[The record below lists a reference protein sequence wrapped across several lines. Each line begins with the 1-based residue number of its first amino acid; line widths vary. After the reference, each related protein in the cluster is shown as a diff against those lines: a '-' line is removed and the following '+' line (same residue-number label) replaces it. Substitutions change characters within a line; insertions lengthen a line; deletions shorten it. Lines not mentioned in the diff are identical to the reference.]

1 VELLEAFFDGR
12 RDVIVISGTVY
23 NDGESELNITSQDVV
38 MTAGG
43 GQTTLQASAPLLPW
57 VVPPG
62 GYQDFEMQFTTPEDT
77 ETVLLSI
84 LGFAFE
90 IEGLTP

>member
-1 VELLEAFFDGR
+1 
-12 RDVIVISGTVY
+12 
-23 NDGESELNITSQDVV
+23 
-38 MTAGG
+38 
-43 GQTTLQASAPLLPW
+43 
-57 VVPPG
+57 VPPG